1 MKSHPP
7 PESFPG
13 PTVCV
18 ALTGA
23 SGIQYG
29 LRLIE
34 CLVQA
39 DAAVYVLMTKAAR
52 ICMGMDT
59 DIPVPARTRDVQ
71 SDFSE
76 RYGARPGQLR
86 AFGQEEWT
94 APIASGSGA
103 PDAMVVCPCTTGTL
117 ARPRSSRHGPSR
129 GKLMQLPLFPL
140 SSIVMPGGIMKLR
153 LFERRYIDMV
163 TNCFRTQTG
172 FGICLIK
179 DGNEAGAP
187 SLPYPLGTRVS
198 IVDFDQGDDGL
209 LHIVEPEITF
219 SQKRLDDPDWVC
231 HRLLELLP
239 LAPEAKYEL
248 LQLQNNRERLAALA
262 AFKIEIGQAS

>member
-1 MKSHPP
+1 
-7 PESFPG
+7 
-13 PTVCV
+13 
-18 ALTGA
+18 
-23 SGIQYG
+23 
-29 LRLIE
+29 
-34 CLVQA
+34 
-39 DAAVYVLMTKAAR
+39 
-52 ICMGMDT
+52 
-59 DIPVPARTRDVQ
+59 
-71 SDFSE
+71 
-76 RYGARPGQLR
+76 
-86 AFGQEEWT
+86 
-94 APIASGSGA
+94 
-103 PDAMVVCPCTTGTL
+103 
-117 ARPRSSRHGPSR
+117 
-129 GKLMQLPLFPL
+129 MQLPLFPL

-209 LHIVEPEITF
+209 LHITTQGDVEFELLTYAPDDSQLLIGEVAELPAQAPVPMSPEIEQLASKLDLILTYVEPEITF

>member
-1 MKSHPP
+1 
-7 PESFPG
+7 
-13 PTVCV
+13 
-18 ALTGA
+18 
-23 SGIQYG
+23 
-29 LRLIE
+29 
-34 CLVQA
+34 
-39 DAAVYVLMTKAAR
+39 
-52 ICMGMDT
+52 
-59 DIPVPARTRDVQ
+59 
-71 SDFSE
+71 
-76 RYGARPGQLR
+76 
-86 AFGQEEWT
+86 
-94 APIASGSGA
+94 
-103 PDAMVVCPCTTGTL
+103 
-117 ARPRSSRHGPSR
+117 
-129 GKLMQLPLFPL
+129 
-140 SSIVMPGGIMKLR
+140 MPGGIMKLR

-209 LHIVEPEITF
+209 LHITTQGDVEFELLTYAPDDSQLLIGEVAELPAQAPVPMSPEIEELASKLDLILTYVEPEITF